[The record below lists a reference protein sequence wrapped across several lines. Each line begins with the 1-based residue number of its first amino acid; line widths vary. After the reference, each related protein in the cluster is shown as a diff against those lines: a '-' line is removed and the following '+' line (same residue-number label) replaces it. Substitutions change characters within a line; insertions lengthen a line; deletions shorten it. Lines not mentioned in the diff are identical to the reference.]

1 MSMPK
6 IHLVGLTPP
15 GVLASMRASHPAP
28 GGVQSAMQTIKNKP
42 PRTGSDL
49 LPVLAGAAFA
59 VSGVGVALALADVRS
74 PLRAPFVL
82 FFLFAGPACGLFAAL
97 SGFEPAVRA
106 AIAAAGA
113 VGIGL
118 LAALPASSPHIL
130 DAGGG
135 VVAVAAITALL
146 FLWAPARRMRNPGP
160 GRPSDQFLKAIK
172 KIRSG
177 SAAFSIRFSAKK

>member
-1 MSMPK
+1 M
-6 IHLVGLTPP
+6 TPP
-15 GVLASMRASHPAP
+15 GGLVSMRASHPTP

-42 PRTGSDL
+42 PPGGSDL

-97 SGFEPAVRA
+97 SGFEPATRA
-106 AIAAAGA
+106 AVAAAGA

-118 LAALPASSPHIL
+118 LAALPVSSPRIL
-130 DAGGG
+130 DVGGG
-135 VVAVAAITALL
+135 VVAVVVITALL
-146 FLWAPARRMRNPGP
+146 FLWAPARRMRNPGS
-160 GRPSDQFLKAIK
+160 GTPSDQFLKAIK
-172 KIRSG
+172 KIRSE
-177 SAAFSIRFSAKK
+177 SAALSIRFGVKK